1 MLYLADA
8 MRLGWDDEKLHKLT
22 GIDPWFLFQ
31 FRDLINEELNLEGLK
46 IDQIEKEKLLALKTK
61 RILRQKTGYLPQK

>member
-31 FRDLINEELNLEGLK
+31 FRDLINEELNLEGS
-46 IDQIEKEKLLALKTK
+46 E
-61 RILRQKTGYLPQK
+61 